1 MTLFKHFVGHHG
13 QARTPLTSLILREGI
28 VVCFLIFGKVIF
40 SLSDHL
46 PETGPGMM
54 VINVTDG
61 GIRTTGLRLGDADFA
76 YVLFVSK
83 SRLSTKHDLY
93 LLGGTYLYF
102 P

>member
-1 MTLFKHFVGHHG
+1 M
-13 QARTPLTSLILREGI
+13 
-28 VVCFLIFGKVIF
+28 
-40 SLSDHL
+40 
-46 PETGPGMM
+46 
-54 VINVTDG
+54 INVTDG

-76 YVLFVSK
+76 YVPFVPE